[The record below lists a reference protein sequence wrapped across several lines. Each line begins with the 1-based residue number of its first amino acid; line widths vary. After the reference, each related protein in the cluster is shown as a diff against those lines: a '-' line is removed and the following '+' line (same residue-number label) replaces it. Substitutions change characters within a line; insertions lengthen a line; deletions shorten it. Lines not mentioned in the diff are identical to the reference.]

1 MVIQGS
7 GQVARESNKQKR
19 GVLVLTCLRSPIAR
33 AFFCIGAC
41 LLLFARP
48 VSILSQ
54 SSTREGLGAAITAFE
69 HSNLVRAQKLVQDYL
84 ALHPGDAAAWNLKG
98 MIADS
103 QKDFEA
109 GGKDFKKALQL
120 APSASVYTNLGNH
133 YLLVQDPSL
142 ARQAFG
148 KALQVD
154 PHHFSAR
161 FNLLNL
167 VLNEAPCRQGSRQPA
182 EPLDGKSSAGMPG
195 TTPPGPQRAESAP
208 ECAQQAMELLKGF
221 STEELRRPIVAAL
234 RVRGL
239 LAAGQK
245 RQAVQ
250 AAQNA
255 MADSPRNLKLA
266 YSLGLELAQGG
277 EAAGAVPFLERAESL
292 LPPDQPNAHLL
303 LGLGQAK
310 FLSGQPAS
318 ADFLRVKQLEPGWW
332 QPYYYLGL
340 AAARNKQYL
349 QAGSLLVKA
358 QKLAPSQA
366 PVAAALANVA
376 AAQGFWFDA
385 ADEWQR
391 YLRLK
396 PDDLRAYRELAIVA
410 GVAHRQEL
418 AVRSMQRYLKA
429 YPRDAEAFYMLALME
444 QDSGHGQE
452 AIQALETCVKLKPDY
467 APGWATLAKDQ
478 LNYGQIESAK
488 ESIRRAL
495 EANPRYAPAHV
506 TLAEIQSREGHPD
519 LALPLL
525 KQAVKEDPR
534 DAAAYFQLALA
545 ERRTGNHQA
554 AEKAAA
560 TFERLHK
567 QMTLNPSGRGLL
579 AYLQKDVS
587 LSPAG
592 QQKHYLEFLKN
603 AEKMRP
609 DSPRILCRLGVA
621 EIAEGQTQEGLA
633 LVKRALQPSLPY
645 DDALA
650 TARAMHAHGQDQLAL
665 RFYQLASSQPEA
677 KADARA
683 ALGEARMWLLLGHPH
698 KALETLDSVP
708 AAAHPAGEA
717 ADLAGLIY
725 ARLGMNRTAFASFS
739 VAIRLDP
746 KQESFYRDAAIFLG
760 SHGQW
765 DAALK
770 VLDDAK
776 QQSGNSTSLLLDEA
790 VLLQLSGH
798 RDQAQALLEKLA
810 IHADDPT
817 LNSQQRLAALLLA
830 ISYYTTNR
838 KPEAARIFQQLTRA
852 DPKLALAWYYRA
864 LMASESGNTSQALQW
879 LARCLAIEPKY
890 ARALYLHGKLLASEG
905 KLVDARNNLEAAAA
919 ADPDW
924 SAPHYQLVQVFR
936 RMKKPDLAASEA
948 KTVKQLDAKSHG
960 AQSAELREYL
970 DSLTLPSE
978 QGYLH

>member
-1 MVIQGS
+1 MIARGLGSVAQDSSKRNQGVFV
-7 GQVARESNKQKR
+7 Q
-19 GVLVLTCLRSPIAR
+19 TCLRPPIAR
-33 AFFCIGAC
+33 AFFCLSAC
-41 LLLFARP
+41 LFLVARP
-48 VSILSQ
+48 ASILSQ
-54 SSTREGLGAAITAFE
+54 TSSKERLGPAITAFE
-69 HSNLVRAQKLVQDYL
+69 HSDLTRAQKLVQDYI

-98 MIADS
+98 MISDS

-148 KALQVD
+148 KALQLD

-167 VLNEAPCRQGSRQPA
+167 VLNGAPCRQSSRQPV
-182 EPLDGKSSAGMPG
+182 EPLDRRSPSGRSGAALPG
-195 TTPPGPQRAESAP
+195 AQHGASAP
-208 ECAQQAMELLKGF
+208 ECAQQAMKLLKGF
-221 STEELRRPIVAAL
+221 SAEELKRPIVAAL

-239 LAAGQK
+239 LAAGQN

-250 AAQNA
+250 VAQQA
-255 MADSPRNLKLA
+255 MSDSPRDLKLA
-266 YSLGLELAQGG
+266 YSLGLELAQAGD
-277 EAAGAVPFLERAESL
+277 AAGAVPFLERTVSL
-292 LPPDQPNAHLL
+292 LPAGHANAHLL

-310 FLSGQPAS
+310 FLAGQPAS
-318 ADFLRVKQLEPGWW
+318 AEFLRVKQLEPGWW

-340 AAARNKQYL
+340 TAARNKQYL
-349 QAGSLLVKA
+349 QASSLLVKA
-358 QKLAPSQA
+358 QKLASSQA

-418 AVRSMQRYLKA
+418 AVSSMQRYLKA
-429 YPRDAEAFYMLALME
+429 YPQDAKAFYMLALME
-444 QDSGHGQE
+444 QDSGHGQK
-452 AIQALETCVKLKPDY
+452 AIHALETCVKLKPDY
-467 APGWATLAKDQ
+467 APGWATLGKDQ
-478 LNYGQIESAK
+478 LNFGKIESAK
-488 ESIRRAL
+488 ASLHRAL
-495 EANPRYAPAHV
+495 EADPRYGPAHI
-506 TLAEIQSREGHPD
+506 TLAEIENREGHPE

-525 KQAVKEDPR
+525 KQAVKEDPESP
-534 DAAAYFQLALA
+534 AAYYQLALV

-554 AEKAAA
+554 AQKAAA
-560 TFERLHK
+560 TFEHLRKL
-567 QMTLNPSGRGLL
+567 QTRNPSGRGLL
-579 AYLQKDVS
+579 AYLQKDAS

-603 AEKMRP
+603 AERAHP
-609 DSPRILCRLGVA
+609 GSPRILCRLGVA
-621 EIAEGQTQEGLA
+621 EIAEGQTQEGLD

-650 TARAMHAHGQDQLAL
+650 TAKALHAHGQDRLAL
-665 RFYQLASSQPEA
+665 SFYQLASSRSEA
-677 KADARA
+677 KTDARA
-683 ALGEARMWLLLGHPH
+683 ALGEARTWLLLGHPR
-698 KALETLDSVP
+698 KAIETLDSVP
-708 AAAHPAGEA
+708 AAAHPVGEA
-717 ADLAGLIY
+717 ADLAGLTY
-725 ARLGMNRTAFASFS
+725 ARLGMNRRAFASFQ
-739 VAIRLDP
+739 VAIRLNP
-746 KQESFYRDAAIFLG
+746 NEASFYRDAAIFLG

-770 VLDDAK
+770 VLDDARR
-776 QQSGNSTSLLLDEA
+776 QSGSSTSLLLDKA
-790 VLLQLSGH
+790 VLLQLSG
-798 RDQAQALLEKLA
+798 RRAQAQALLKKLA

-830 ISYYTTNR
+830 ISYYTTNQ
-838 KPEAARIFQQLTRA
+838 KPEAARIFQQLTQA

-864 LMASESGNTSQALQW
+864 LMASESGDTSQALQW
-879 LARCLAIEPKY
+879 LSRCLAIEPKY
-890 ARALYLHGKLLASEG
+890 ARALYLHGKLLANQG
-905 KLVDARNNLEAAAA
+905 KLVEARSSLEAAAA
-919 ADPDW
+919 ANPTW
-924 SAPHYQLVQVFR
+924 SAPHYQLVQVYR
-936 RMKKPDLAASEA
+936 RMKKPALAASEA
-948 KTVKQLDAKSHG
+948 ETVKQLDAKSHG